1 MKQLKY
7 LPINKIVFIDIET
20 VRVSKELEKMDLLQ
34 KILMVIKTIGIMI
47 LGIQK

>member
-20 VRVSKELEKMDLLQ
+20 VRVSKELEKGTAIEAAWL
-34 KILMVIKTIGIMI
+34 
-47 LGIQK
+47 